1 MAGKVLVSGASG
13 PVGNAVLPAFERR
26 GYRVWRLV
34 RSAPTGADQVLWDPM
49 QPLSPET
56 VSGFEAV
63 VHLAG
68 ESIVGRWN
76 GAKKAAI
83 RESRVLGTRHLAEA
97 LAKAPQRPRVL
108 VSASAV
114 GYYGDRGEE
123 VLREDSPAGKGF
135 LADVCREWEVATEAA
150 SQAGI
155 RVVQVRI
162 GMVLSPKGGAL
173 QAMLTPF
180 RLGVG
185 GRIGSGRQW
194 WSWIDVHDLAEAIL
208 HVVANES
215 FRGPV
220 NGVSPN
226 AVTNTE
232 FTKTLASVLS
242 RPAIFPMPAF
252 AARLALGEMADEL
265 LLASQHVEPARLK
278 ASGFQFR
285 YGELA
290 ASLRANLKK

>member
-1 MAGKVLVSGASG
+1 VRGTSSG
-13 PVGNAVLPAFERR
+13 GNEVF
-26 GYRVWRLV
+26 
-34 RSAPTGADQVLWDPM
+34 WDPM
-49 QPLSPET
+49 QPVRPEL
-56 VSGFEAV
+56 VSGFDTV

-76 GAKKAAI
+76 AKKKTAI
-83 RESRVLGTRHLAEA
+83 RESRVAGTLHLAGA
-97 LAKAPQRPRVL
+97 LANAQQRSRVL

-114 GYYGDRGEE
+114 GYYGDRGDEI
-123 VLREDSPAGKGF
+123 LREDSPAGKGF
-135 LADVCREWEVATEAA
+135 LSDVCREWEAATEVA
-150 SQAGI
+150 SRAGI
-155 RVVQVRI
+155 RVVNVRI
-162 GMVLSPKGGAL
+162 GMVLSPTGGAL
-173 QAMLTPF
+173 EAMLTPF

-185 GRIGSGRQW
+185 GTIGSGRQW
-194 WSWIDVHDLAEAIL
+194 WSWIDVHDLAEAI
-208 HVVANES
+208 VFGAENES
-215 FRGPV
+215 LRGPV

-226 AVTNTE
+226 AVTNLG

-242 RPAIFPMPAF
+242 RPAIFPMPRF

-285 YGELA
+285 YADLA

>member
-1 MAGKVLVSGASG
+1 MPGKVLVSGASG
-13 PVGNAVLPAFERR
+13 PVGKAVLPALQRR
-26 GYRVWRLV
+26 GYQVSRLV
-34 RSAPTGADQVLWDPM
+34 RRPPSRTDEISWDPL
-49 QPLSPET
+49 QPISPAS
-56 VSGFEAV
+56 VSGFDAV

-76 GAKKAAI
+76 AQKKAAI
-83 RESRVLGTRHLAEA
+83 RDSRVTGTRHLAEA
-97 LAKAPQRPRVL
+97 MANAQQRAQVL

-123 VLREDSPAGKGF
+123 SLREESAAGQGF
-135 LADVCREWEVATEAA
+135 LADVCREWEAVTQAVL
-150 SQAGI
+150 QAGI
-155 RVVQVRI
+155 RVVNVRI
-162 GMVLSPKGGAL
+162 GMVLSPTGGAL
-173 QAMLTPF
+173 EAMLTPF

-185 GRIGSGRQW
+185 GTIGSGRQW
-194 WSWIDVHDLAEAIL
+194 WSWIDVHDLAEAI
-208 HVVANES
+208 VFGAENES
-215 FRGPV
+215 LRGPV

-226 AVTNTE
+226 AVTNLG

-242 RPAIFPMPAF
+242 RPAIFPMPRF

-285 YGELA
+285 YADLA